1 MSLRAWRD
9 EQVALP
15 ARGLSRSC
23 VGSSVLCRGDHGLLV
38 HRDARA
44 LACFHAR
51 AAAIS
56 ILCRFSR
63 FDPRGILVPSALP
76 QSSFTRFAAHAF
88 RRSRFLPGSR
98 PSSRHH
104 PLASTGRSARVTRTL
119 VFATAP
125 APALGTPA
133 LRLAST
139 PPASFR
145 PQAFAASR
153 RFAPR
158 LGSRACFIPQPC
170 SGPPPFRGLLS
181 RCSSALS
188 STAPCPLVVDP
199 CALPGFPA
207 ATRTN
212 VGFEALFHI
221 EPRCICEAVNLANA
235 RSPLRFLAPPGA
247 PSPAGRPV
255 FLGPFRSWR

>member
-9 EQVALP
+9 EQVTLLALC
-15 ARGLSRSC
+15 LSRSC

-104 PLASTGRSARVTRTL
+104 PLASTSRSAKVTRTL

-133 LRLAST
+133 LRLAPRLPLRSVLRRSQ
-139 PPASFR
+139 PLDGLLRARAHGLVSSR
-145 PQAFAASR
+145 SHVQDHHRSGAFSPDAAALSR
-153 RFAPR
+153 RQRLAP
-158 LGSRACFIPQPC
+158 L
-170 SGPPPFRGLLS
+170 
-181 RCSSALS
+181 
-188 STAPCPLVVDP
+188 PLI
-199 CALPGFPA
+199 
-207 ATRTN
+207 R
-212 VGFEALFHI
+212 
-221 EPRCICEAVNLANA
+221 A
-235 RSPLRFLAPPGA
+235 RSPVSRLPPA
-247 PSPAGRPV
+247 RTSASRPCSTSSRV
-255 FLGPFRSWR
+255 ASARR